1 MNIPNTEQYP
11 DDPDKLPPA
20 RRRRA
25 SRLLAPLNADEQAD
39 FLSRTAQ
46 RVSPSLDFFLFSLLA
61 GIVLSLGLLIDSPAI
76 LVLGALIA
84 PTMAPFVGVA
94 LATVIGSVQ
103 LFMRSLVALVIS
115 SLLVFLTGLLFGY
128 ISRTWSPSSYS
139 LAHYHVQLSWP
150 NIVLLASGAV
160 LTAASMV
167 RYTRSANI
175 PSVALAYGLY
185 IPIACSGFGITSGVP
200 DLWPDGIVVYAIYLA
215 WGALLG
221 AITLAI
227 LGFRPLTLFGYTLGM
242 VILLFG
248 VILLIGLGGA
258 GAVIG
263 AQVGLP
269 TPTPSITPTPL
280 PPTATYTPTLTPIPP
295 TATNTLTATPPPPT
309 ETPTPTLS
317 PTPSPTPVY
326 AIVDAPTGGGAFVR
340 DEPAG
345 EITDLLA
352 NGTIVQIL
360 SGREQVNGDI
370 WIQIMT
376 PSGSEGWML
385 QTLLVSV
392 TATPES

>member
-25 SRLLAPLNADEQAD
+25 SRLLAPLNADERAD
-39 FLSRTAQ
+39 FLSSIAQ

-61 GIVLSLGLLIDSPAI
+61 GSVLSFGLLIDSPAI

-84 PTMAPFVGVA
+84 PLMTPFVGIA
-94 LATVIGSVQ
+94 LGTVIGSAQ
-103 LFMRSLVALVIS
+103 LFLRSLVALAVGS
-115 SLLVFLTGLLFGY
+115 FFVFLTGLVFGY
-128 ISRTWSPSSYS
+128 LSQTWSPSSYS

-150 NIVLLASGAV
+150 NIVLIATGAV
-160 LTAASMV
+160 LTSAAMV
-167 RYTRSANI
+167 RYVHSTAI
-175 PSVALAYGLY
+175 PSVALAYSLY

-200 DLWPDGIVVYAIYLA
+200 DLWPDGLVIYSIYLA

-221 AITLAI
+221 ALTLAV
-227 LGFRPLTLFGYTLGM
+227 LGFRPLTLFGYTLGG
-242 VILLFG
+242 VILLVG

-269 TPTPSITPTPL
+269 TPTPSITPSPL

-295 TATNTLTATPPPPT
+295 TATYTPTSTPPPPT
-309 ETPTPTLS
+309 DTPTPTLS

-326 AIVDAPTGGGAFVR
+326 AIVEAEVGGGAFVR

-345 EITDLLA
+345 EIIDLLA
-352 NGTIVQIL
+352 NGTIVQVL
-360 SGREQVNGDI
+360 AGREQIDGEV
-370 WIQIMT
+370 WIQILT
-376 PSGSEGWML
+376 PGGSEGWIL
-385 QTLLVSV
+385 EILLVSV
-392 TATPES
+392 TPTPEG